1 MKKYSFLTILLCF
14 LSIIIVS
21 ASECNTYYKINLN
34 IEGKGTVFDIKENK
48 EYTEDSILNIKC
60 ENYLTINATPEEGY
74 VLKGVYNSGNYI
86 SSGNNKYVFDVLSN
100 LNIKVVFVKD
110 AKANEN
116 EISISSTEDNVSI
129 NLDDEKDSYTKD
141 TIVKVELKDIT
152 LKLSSDIIKN
162 HQDYLTIVAREIN
175 KKDMS
180 IKQQRYVK
188 NAKYYNFFIYNN
200 EKELTDLKG
209 EVKISIPYN
218 DSKNAYVYFIDN
230 DGRFKLVDSKFDNE
244 TITFKT
250 NHFSVFAI
258 SKDKLDEMDFIK
270 GNILANYK
278 QVIGIVGIVS
288 VICLLVVVIRSR
300 RNK

>member
-14 LSIIIVS
+14 LGISVVS

-129 NLDDEKDSYTKD
+129 NLDDEKDSYNKD
-141 TIVKVELKDIT
+141 TVVKVELKDIT

-188 NAKYYNFFIYNN
+188 NSKYYNFFIYNN

-209 EVKISIPYN
+209 EVEISIPYN
-218 DSKNAYVYFIDN
+218 DSNNAYVYFIDN

-244 TITFKT
+244 TVTFKT

-300 RNK
+300 KKK

>member
-14 LSIIIVS
+14 LGISIVS
-21 ASECNTYYKINLN
+21 ASECNAYYKINLN

-116 EISISSTEDNVSI
+116 DISISSTEDNVSI

-188 NAKYYNFFIYNN
+188 NSKYYNFFIYNN
-200 EKELTDLKG
+200 EKELTGLKG
-209 EVKISIPYN
+209 EVEISIPYN

-244 TITFKT
+244 TVTFKT

-300 RNK
+300 KNK

>member
-14 LSIIIVS
+14 LGISIVS

-60 ENYLTINATPEEGY
+60 ENYLTINTTPEEGY

-209 EVKISIPYN
+209 EVEISIPYN